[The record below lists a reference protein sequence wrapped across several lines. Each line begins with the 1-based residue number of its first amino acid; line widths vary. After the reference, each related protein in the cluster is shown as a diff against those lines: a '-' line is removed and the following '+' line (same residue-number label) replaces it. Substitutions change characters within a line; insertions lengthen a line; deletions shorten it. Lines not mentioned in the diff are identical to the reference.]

1 MSAFYLQ
8 TDGDELSVT
17 CIKNLERAM
26 ENFVD
31 ADIPLA
37 VEVVFVD
44 EQEIRSL
51 NAQTRGVDKVTD
63 VLSFPNLDDIRG
75 IEIKSENFPY
85 DLDEEGNLF
94 LGSIIICEQRAKEQA
109 IEYGHSIK
117 REKYYLAVHGMCHLL
132 GYDHMNDTDK
142 AQMREKEERILK
154 ILGAER

>member
-1 MSAFYLQ
+1 LADFLIYSDDEEIDANALANALKNEVVSDKTLSAEIVIV
-8 TDGDELSVT
+8 GEEE
-17 CIKNLERAM
+17 IKN
-26 ENFVD
+26 
-31 ADIPLA
+31 
-37 VEVVFVD
+37 
-44 EQEIRSL
+44 L
-51 NAQTRGVDKVTD
+51 NAQTRGIDAVTD